1 MKQKVSCEIWQQR
14 VRAGRASGLSAPR
27 FAQREGLQVRS
38 LYHWSWQLGA
48 NIGIEQAMEETKP
61 SPEIPRPSFVEVP
74 SVGLIPNQNTFIEIN
89 LPSGIQLKVP
99 QNFDPAAIQTLMS
112 ALGRAS

>member
-1 MKQKVSCEIWQQR
+1 MKQKVSREIWQQR
-14 VRAGRASGLSAPR
+14 VRAWRASGLSAPR

-48 NIGIEQAMEETKP
+48 DIGTEQRIEKITP
-61 SPEIPRPSFVEVP
+61 SPEIPHSSFVEVP
-74 SVGLIPNQNTFIEIN
+74 SVGVVPNQNTFIEIS

-99 QNFDPAAIQTLMS
+99 QNFDPVAVQKLMS